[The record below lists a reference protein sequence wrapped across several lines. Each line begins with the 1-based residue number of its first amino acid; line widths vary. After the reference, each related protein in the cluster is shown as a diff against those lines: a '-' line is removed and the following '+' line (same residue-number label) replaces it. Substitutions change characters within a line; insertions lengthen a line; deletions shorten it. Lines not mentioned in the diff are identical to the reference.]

1 MKPTILL
8 YLIASIALLG
18 CDSPNDPTE
27 ITYSPERIVLTGELA
42 GCVVTV
48 VTIDSQIDGYR
59 KLNITTCQ
67 GANTIST
74 NWDERVGKTEKT
86 RTTVYIDNASTRA
99 QAEAKLSDAAKELIG
114 VNPKC
119 DLSQLVATAQTA
131 KAIAAVKEIENLSY
145 EEKLALGVC
154 K

>member
-8 YLIASIALLG
+8 YLIASLALLG

-27 ITYSPERIVLTGELA
+27 ITYSPERIALTGELA
-42 GCVVTV
+42 GCFIHFIKV
-48 VTIDSQIDGYR
+48 DSQLDGYR
-59 KLNITTCQ
+59 TLNITTCQ

-74 NWDERVGKTEKT
+74 NWNERVGKTEQT

-99 QAEAKLSDAAKELIG
+99 QAEAKLSDAAREFIG
-114 VNPKC
+114 VKPKC
-119 DLSQLVATAQTA
+119 DLSHYEATAQTD
-131 KAIAAVKEIENLSY
+131 KKINELNEIKNLSY
-145 EEKLALGVC
+145 EEKLTLGVC

>member
-27 ITYSPERIVLTGELA
+27 ITYSPERIALTGELA
-42 GCVVTV
+42 GCVVSV
-48 VTIDSQIDGYR
+48 VQIDSQIDGYR

-74 NWDERVGKTEKT
+74 NWNEQIGKTKQT

-99 QAEAKLSDAAKELIG
+99 QAEAELSDAAKELIG